1 MPRADRL
8 QLAAS
13 AALALLTGT
22 AFVYGGY
29 WIPPVELR
37 VALSPLAL
45 GGLVIAVRTIL
56 RRVQAPS
63 PVAKLHVGGIAAT
76 AWLILFAVPLG
87 LRYFALRAEAD
98 GLPRWHRERPFVRLS
113 TIASNDTDYEAV
125 QIARASRD
133 KVEPFYLAGM
143 KARGWRFEKRLDE
156 FERSDGL
163 VYLIFAKGRRKIAY
177 HLGPCWNG
185 TVVEVYRVTFMPGAE
200 QPGTGRRAWYQ
211 WVRRVRERIG
221 R

>member
-1 MPRADRL
+1 MPRADWLR
-8 QLAAS
+8 LAAS
-13 AALALLTGT
+13 AVLALLTGT

-45 GGLVIAVRTIL
+45 GGLVIAVRTSL
-56 RRVQAPS
+56 RRFGTPS
-63 PVAKLHVGGIAAT
+63 PAAKLHVGGTAAA
-76 AWLILFAVPLG
+76 AWLLLFAAPFG

-98 GLPRWHRERPFVRLS
+98 GLPRWHRERPIVRLS
-113 TIASNDTDYEAV
+113 TIASNNVDYEAV

-143 KARGWRFEKRLDE
+143 KARRWRFEKRLDE
-156 FERSDGL
+156 FERSDGP
-163 VYLIFAKGRRKIAY
+163 VYLIFVKGRHKIAY

-185 TVVEVYRVTFMPGAE
+185 TMVEIYRVTFMPGAE
-200 QPGTGRRAWYQ
+200 EPGTGRRVWYQ